1 MEIREATRADWS
13 AIWPFFQQI
22 IKAGETYAYDP
33 EMSEETARGRWLLPA
48 PAHVVVA
55 VDPDGGVLGTANIYG
70 NREGN
75 GAHVASA
82 SFMVDP
88 ARHGHGTGRA
98 LGQYVIDWSRAQGF
112 RSITFNAVVETN
124 TRAVGLWK
132 SLGFEVVGTVPE
144 AFHSPAHGY
153 VGLHVMNRFV

>member
-1 MEIREATRADWS
+1 MEIRVATEADWS
-13 AIWPFFQQI
+13 AIWPFFRQI
-22 IKAGETYAYDP
+22 ITEGETYVYDP
-33 EMSEETARGRWLLPA
+33 AMSEETARARWLLPA

-55 VDPDGGVLGTANIYG
+55 VDADGNILGTANMYA

-98 LGQYVIDWSRAQGF
+98 LGQYVIDWAKTEGF
-112 RSITFNAVVETN
+112 RSITFNAVVASN
-124 TRAVGLWK
+124 ARAVGLWK

-144 AFHSPAHGY
+144 AFHSPTHGY
-153 VGLHVMNRFV
+153 VGLHIMHRFI